1 MRDWP
6 ADVSVL
12 VTGGN
17 GFIGERVISRLLASR
32 ARVRLLSRDGL
43 RGLPQVT
50 TVTGDVT
57 LPDSL
62 ATAAEGC
69 EVIFHCAATG
79 GGTLEDARAVNVEG
93 TNNVLQAAA
102 RAGARRVIHL
112 SSVAVHGSELPDRV
126 SENQPL
132 IGSGSPYAIS
142 KAEGE
147 AIAFGYQTRGEMEVC
162 VIRPTCVYGPRSA
175 TWVVAPFRR
184 VRDEQI
190 LLVDGG
196 RGLINLVYVDDLVDM
211 MLTAA
216 MDGAAAGQVFIANG
230 QAVRWSAYLGGF
242 ATMLGKPAP
251 QSVPVLQAKALVEAF
266 LWRYRFTRRAGRL
279 VSGDIQQQMN
289 RSVFVADKAR
299 RLLSLPAATPFAE
312 GMQKTSDWLRASGYL
327 PAPRYTSS
335 TRQSAA

>member
-1 MRDWP
+1 MPDWP
-6 ADVSVL
+6 GDVSVL

-17 GFIGERVISRLLASR
+17 GFIGERLMSRLLASR

-43 RGLPQVT
+43 RGVPQAT

-62 ATAAEGC
+62 STAAEGC
-69 EVIFHCAATG
+69 DVIFHCAATG
-79 GGTLEDARAVNVEG
+79 GGTLDDVRAVNVEG
-93 TNNVLQAAA
+93 TRNVLQAAV

-112 SSVAVHGSELPDRV
+112 SSVAVHGNDLPDRV
-126 SENQPL
+126 TENQPL
-132 IGSGSPYAIS
+132 IDNGSPYAVS

-147 AIAFGYQTRGEMEVC
+147 AIALSYHTRGEIEVC

-175 TWVVAPFRR
+175 TWVLAPFGR

-196 RGLINLVYVDDLVDM
+196 WGLINLVYVDDLVDLM
-211 MLTAA
+211 FTAA
-216 MDGAAAGQVFIANG
+216 THSAAAGEVFIANG
-230 QAVRWSAYLGGF
+230 EAVEWWAYLGGY
-242 ATMLGKPAP
+242 AAMLGKPAP
-251 QSVPVLQAKALVEAF
+251 QSVSLLQAKALAEGF
-266 LWRYRFTRRAGRL
+266 LWRYRFTRSAGRL
-279 VSGDIQQQMN
+279 VAGDIQQQMN
-289 RSVFVADKAR
+289 RSVFVADKSH
-299 RLLSLPAATPFAE
+299 LLLGLAAATPFAE
-312 GMQKTSDWLRASGYL
+312 GMRKTRDWLRDTGYL